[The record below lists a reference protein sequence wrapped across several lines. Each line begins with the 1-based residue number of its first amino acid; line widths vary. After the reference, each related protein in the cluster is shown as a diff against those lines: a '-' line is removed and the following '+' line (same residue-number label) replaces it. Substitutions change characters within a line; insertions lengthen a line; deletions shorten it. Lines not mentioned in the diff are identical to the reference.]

1 MTNRQRFL
9 AAFEGKAQQV
19 PVWEQAFASDVA
31 SELLGRE
38 AFTGSTYLHY
48 QQAVASLRGEDEYSA
63 FLAQV
68 DEDNRDL
75 ARLLGWGA
83 LSPTWLMGRPS
94 KQVGEYD
101 FLYGDDKGWWTL
113 YRFDPTAKTYGPVA
127 YSHRPEWRGEAALE
141 GTVKGWQRL
150 AESFLEEGKEGFE
163 EGIKRWLAFCGEEFE
178 PVCGMAMLSIPLDQ
192 EWLTACAVAPD
203 LVEALIEAEYQ
214 LGLQQLEAAAAL
226 GVRIAWG
233 GGDLADNKGPTYGP
247 KLFDRIVGPRYRG
260 LADKAREHGMVYCFR
275 SDGNLWPV
283 ADTLFGGQGVEG
295 YGEIDHDAGMTIP
308 ELQQRFPRLTCWGNV
323 SCAVLRNG
331 SAQQVADAA
340 GELVERCA
348 PHGRLIL
355 GSSNT
360 VLPGTPVENVLA
372 MTEAAQATWK

>member
-1 MTNRQRFL
+1 M
-9 AAFEGKAQQV
+9 
-19 PVWEQAFASDVA
+19 
-31 SELLGRE
+31 
-38 AFTGSTYLHY
+38 
-48 QQAVASLRGEDEYSA
+48 
-63 FLAQV
+63 
-68 DEDNRDL
+68 
-75 ARLLGWGA
+75 RLFSRRWTRIIAIWLDCFGWGA
-83 LSPTWLMGRPS
+83 LSPTWLSGRPA
-94 KQVGEYD
+94 KQVSEYE
-101 FLYGDDKGWWTL
+101 FLYGDEAGWWTL

-127 YSHRPEWRGEAALE
+127 YSHKPGWRSEETLE

-150 AESFLEEGKEGFE
+150 AESFRKRRREGFE
-163 EGIKRWLAFCGEEFE
+163 EGIKRWIVFCGEELE
-178 PVCGMAMLSIPLDQ
+178 PVCGMAMLSVPLDRRM
-192 EWLTACAVAPD
+192 ADRVRAGAG
-203 LVEALIEAEYQ
+203 LVGSLVEAEYQ

-233 GGDLADNKGPTYGP
+233 GGDLADNSGPTYGP

-260 LADKAREHGMVYCFR
+260 LADKARELEMVYCFR

-283 ADTLFGGQGVEG
+283 ADTLFGGEGVEG

-308 ELQQRFPRLTCWGNV
+308 ELQQRFPRLTCWGNI

-331 SAQQVADAA
+331 SAQQVAEVAGDLVAA
-340 GELVERCA
+340 CA